1 MDKIQEL
8 INRWYYYLDFKMDFY
23 FGDDEIT
30 LEEYADL
37 VEETFYVIKEMHS
50 HIQKGDFVEENYQKM
65 PGYIELVSIIAR
77 YGEPGSTDESEE
89 YRFTTTRLIAVT
101 LAELGAN
108 YSLLDPMGEGLMVSR
123 TLDEDVIVSKM
134 RRVENTIVSKMGYDN
149 GIERDLCFDLKK
161 KDFSDFQELARVL
174 MED

>member
-8 INRWYYYLDFKMDFY
+8 INRWYYYLDFKKDFY
-23 FGDDEIT
+23 FGDDEIS

-50 HIQKGDFVEENYQKM
+50 HIQKGDFTEENYQKM

-101 LAELGAN
+101 LAELGAY
-108 YSLLDPMGEGLMVSR
+108 YSLLDPMGEGLTVSR
-123 TLDEDVIVSKM
+123 RYAEDVIVS
-134 RRVENTIVSKMGYDN
+134 IMGYDN

>member
-23 FGDDEIT
+23 FGDDEIV

-50 HIQKGDFVEENYQKM
+50 HIQKGDFTEENYQKM

-101 LAELGAN
+101 LAELGAY
-108 YSLLDPMGEGLMVSR
+108 YSLLDPMGEGLTVSR
-123 TLDEDVIVSKM
+123 RYAEDVIVS
-134 RRVENTIVSKMGYDN
+134 IMGYDN